1 MSDILK
7 AQLDLVTPSKA
18 SPHQKLGAKIKAGKT
33 KALFITRASCHIV
46 PLNTACMMGR
56 LDQDQYGLAASQIIG
71 IQAIYKLLR
80 LSFH

>member
-33 KALFITRASCHIV
+33 KALFITRASGCHIV
-46 PLNTACMMGR
+46 PLNTACMMSR
-56 LDQDQYGLAASQIIG
+56 LDQDQYGLAATQIIG
-71 IQAIYKLLR
+71 IQVIIL
-80 LSFH
+80 